1 MNTSSRINLIDVIGL
16 GMGAGLGRSEME
28 RLAASDLLAGG
39 ARLLERFAHL
49 PGERLVL
56 SSPISSSLDALA
68 KAVGEGKR
76 VTVLAGGDPLFFG
89 IGARLIERFG
99 RESLRFSPGVT
110 AVQTA
115 CARLGLPWNDLP
127 AVSLHGRQDTAP
139 LLSALAR
146 SGKAAVHTDNVNT
159 PGEVARLLLEHA
171 MDEAAVWVLEDLG
184 GPGERVRRFTPAE
197 AAREEFSPL
206 NMMVIE
212 LPGQPDA
219 RPLLG
224 RPDGFYDASGGLV
237 TKWPVRAAAIA
248 ALRIEPET
256 VLWDV
261 GAGSGAVAIE
271 SSALAHAGR
280 VFAVERDPARHARIK
295 ENIRTSGAWL
305 VKALKA
311 EAPEAFLGLPD
322 PDRVFMGGS
331 LGCGTGALSEAC
343 SRLKPG
349 GRIVAATVLLGSL
362 SRALGHFG
370 KLGWETATTQVQAGV
385 SSPLAGDVRLAA
397 LNPVFIISA
406 DKPA

>member
-1 MNTSSRINLIDVIGL
+1 MSTFSRSVPIDVIGL

-68 KAVGEGKR
+68 KALAEGKR
-76 VTVLAGGDPLFFG
+76 VTVLADGDPLFYG

-99 RESLRFSPGVT
+99 RECLRFTPGVT

-115 CARLGLPWNDLP
+115 CARLGLPWHDLP

-139 LLSALAR
+139 LLRALAR

-159 PGEVARLLLEHA
+159 PAEVARLLLEHA
-171 MDEAAVWVLEDLG
+171 MDGAVVWVLEDLG
-184 GPGERVRRFTPAE
+184 SPAERVRRFTPAE
-197 AAREEFSPL
+197 AAREDFSPL
-206 NMMVIE
+206 NVMVIE
-212 LPGQPDA
+212 LQGQPDA

-224 RPDGFYDASGGLV
+224 RPDEFYDAAGGLV

-248 ALRIEPET
+248 ALRLEPDT

-261 GAGSGAVAIE
+261 GAGSGAVSIE
-271 SSALAHAGR
+271 ASALAHSGR
-280 VFAVERDPARHARIK
+280 VFAVERDPDRHARIK
-295 ENIRTSGAWL
+295 DNIRRSGAWL
-305 VKALKA
+305 VKAVKA

-322 PDRVFMGGS
+322 PDRIFLGGS
-331 LGCGTGALSEAC
+331 LGGGTGGLSEAC

-349 GRIVAATVLLGSL
+349 GRIVTSTVLLGSL
-362 SRALGHFG
+362 SRAAAHFG
-370 KLGWETATTQVQAGV
+370 ILGWETATAQIQASV